1 MVSAL
6 FLALALPVTAT
17 TYECFSQ
24 PHVNLGT
31 CTPTSDDDNGEGGG
45 WANVDMDSIGD
56 TDAYGYTTDQ
66 DISIEFKKKECC
78 TVDDDGDVVCTGSE
92 VPCELADRTKHGPT
106 VGGFA
111 YEQINGRY
119 VLDCA
124 QIATTPGRPVTQTGG
139 EKTIMIKVTRPSE
152 ITEFGGEWV
161 KAYEKDSWE
170 NVTNEYEPFT
180 FNDFGSKIPLQ
191 EFRATTKDGHGRTIV
206 DDAAPVDAIHVFMV
220 MDKVGDYEV
229 RYGNPNLNVTGGT
242 ADQWIAIEFKKHQL
256 RVGSPWATC
265 GDTGIAAASYADVGT
280 LVPVYLGNPSLNL
293 HAYQAVGKTI
303 SDAFAETS
311 AIPTKVILPMF
322 APDNDGADKDP
333 EPAATTVAGATLTWT
348 EGWVACTADDCGA
361 DTCDADAIAEC
372 KASNMRWG
380 YSPNTAYHC
389 DSRWTDKDGTGVG
402 SVTDDDIADGICV
415 KKEYTSCYKSGAAC
429 PLDHST
435 CSPKNC
441 ELQRWREIVDMFND
455 IDSVD
460 VLALVETKD
469 ADGAT
474 RSKEAIEKDI
484 ALYKAHVPAIKG
496 FYFNQVGTDIDGPPE
511 QTTTTQVAALI
522 DIAQDELK
530 CAADTSTTPPT
541 PACGDYFVAF
551 GVGEPLFD
559 TDAVVEYGTQMKDGA
574 YVPAVDLWVTLNDD
588 AGSLGVW
595 TPYSWFSSLAN
606 GYTFA
611 AKNWGALVTD
621 VTDAADYTPTTT
633 TLPGTASIITTL
645 FDRGYGYVYLTDQEF
660 FNTTNGKLKD
670 LISGINGMGRRRLT
684 EEEEEAPKKR
694 FLQDVVD
701 NGVTRTQFQC
711 DDTLFECKPVCV
723 EGNGAVF
730 NKVPDSKCAG
740 PKPDE
745 CSCRCFYD
753 AYWTCEDDKI
763 VCKAKIQ
770 GGDEQTVGDLVCSTR
785 GTPKPAWDVAGTA
798 VLERA
803 AAGVCQPLAVLR
815 EARPA
820 AQCLVQ
826 YAAEKKL
833 RQEAAAAAAAAA
845 DAMDTVQMADL
856 DLNLL
861 DAGAPVSMILG
872 AVLALYF

>member
-17 TYECFSQ
+17 TYECVSQ

-45 WANVDMDSIGD
+45 WANVDMDSIGE
-56 TDAYGYTTDQ
+56 TDATGATKDQ
-66 DISIEFKKKECC
+66 DISIEFKKKDC
-78 TVDDDGDVVCTGSE
+78 SE
-92 VPCELADRTKHGPT
+92 VPCTLADRTVHGPT
-106 VGGFA
+106 VGDFV

-124 QIATTPGRPVTQTGG
+124 QTDG

-152 ITEFGGEWV
+152 ITEFGAEWV

-191 EFRATTKDGHGRTIV
+191 EFRPTTKDNHSRTIV

-242 ADQWIAIEFKKHQL
+242 EDQWIAIEFKKHQL
-256 RVGSPWATC
+256 RVGSPWASCSGT
-265 GDTGIAAASYADVGT
+265 TKPSNNYAGVGT
-280 LVPVYLGNPSLNL
+280 LIPVYLGNPSLNL

-303 SDAFAETS
+303 EDAFKAPGKS
-311 AIPTKVILPMF
+311 IPTKIILPMF

-333 EPAATTVAGATLTWT
+333 EPGATPVTGATLTWT
-348 EGWVACTADDCGA
+348 EGFVACTADDCGA
-361 DTCDADAIAEC
+361 DTCDATAITVC
-372 KASNMRWG
+372 KASNMLWDG
-380 YSPNTAYHC
+380 YATGVPAREHVDTPGADTFQNQAFHC
-389 DSRWTDKDGTGVG
+389 DSRWVDEDDDGVG
-402 SVTDDDIADGICV
+402 SVTEADKADPNPIC
-415 KKEYTSCYKSGAAC
+415 KKKPYTSCYKSGASC
-429 PLDHST
+429 PLDHAT

-441 ELQRWREIVDMFND
+441 ELQRWREIVDMFNG
-455 IDSVD
+455 IEGVE
-460 VLALVETKD
+460 VLALVETKYTN
-469 ADGAT
+469 GTT
-474 RSKEAIEKDI
+474 RSDDAIEKDI

-496 FYFNQVGTDIDGPPE
+496 FYFNQVGTDIEGPPE
-511 QTTTTQVAALI
+511 QTTTSRVATLI
-522 DIAQDELK
+522 EISKDNLK
-530 CAADTSTTPPT
+530 CAASTTPPT
-541 PACGDYFVAF
+541 PACGDYFVVF

-559 TDAVVEYGTQMKDGA
+559 TDAVVKKGTNGEA
-574 YVPAVDLWVTLNDD
+574 AVDLWVTLNDD

-595 TPYSWFSSLAN
+595 TPYSWFSSLDN
-606 GYTFA
+606 DYDFA
-611 AKNWGALVTD
+611 ATNWGALVTN
-621 VTDAADYTPTTT
+621 VTDAGNYTPTTT
-633 TLPGTASIITTL
+633 TQPGTASIITTL

-660 FNTTNGKLKD
+660 FNTTNGKLTA
-670 LISGINGMGRRRLT
+670 LIAGINGVKAGRRLT
-684 EEEEEAPKKR
+684 EEEPKKR

-753 AYWTCEDDKI
+753 AYWTCEADKI

-785 GTPKPAWDVAGTA
+785 GTPKPAWDLTA
-798 VLERA
+798 VER
-803 AAGVCQPLAVLR
+803 AAGVCAPLAVLR

-820 AQCLVQ
+820 EQCLAQ
-826 YAAEKKL
+826 YAEEKKL
-833 RQEAAAAAAAAA
+833 RQEAAAAAAAA